1 MSLSVADFAAG
12 SIDLQSA
19 DHPDWGDLF
28 ELRRFLRLGVADL
41 VADRNPEEPPL
52 RITKGR
58 LRSTAICPAQ
68 LLGELSP
75 FSINFHLGVGIVC
88 DAAAGILAIHPGF
101 QPPGSWFEAL
111 HESLSQE
118 HPHVVEYVGELGPR
132 DRLEF
137 DDTVN
142 ELCGSLPTL
151 LGPLGHHR
159 PTVHHRIAYVTVPG
173 VHLTGEIDIAV
184 DHADGGRILCEVKS
198 GVYNPRISDELAHY
212 ALIVGL
218 QQLPPDEDAAS
229 LVGSA
234 RAVIGCS
241 VSLADLAVTPV
252 PLSLDILETA
262 ARRVL
267 ETTKS
272 LVSIDEAM
280 ERGQLP
286 PTNPGDHCRWC
297 KRVFDCA
304 DAPDLILAELNETAP
319 HRIRATSGPDD
330 DAADYEDNEFDD
342 A

>member
-1 MSLSVADFAAG
+1 MPRPEYWPSIRASSRPAAG
-12 SIDLQSA
+12 S
-19 DHPDWGDLF
+19 
-28 ELRRFLRLGVADL
+28 RRF
-41 VADRNPEEPPL
+41 N
-52 RITKGR
+52 
-58 LRSTAICPAQ
+58 
-68 LLGELSP
+68 
-75 FSINFHLGVGIVC
+75 
-88 DAAAGILAIHPGF
+88 
-101 QPPGSWFEAL
+101 
-111 HESLSQE
+111 ESLNQE
-118 HPHVVEYVGELGPR
+118 HPHVVEYVEELGTR

-159 PTVHHRIAYVTVPG
+159 PTVHHRIAHVTVPG

-184 DHADGGRILCEVKS
+184 DHVDGGRILCEVKS

-218 QQLPPDEDAAS
+218 QQLPLDEDATA

-234 RAVIGCS
+234 RAIVGCS

-267 ETTKS
+267 ETTES

-319 HRIRATSGPDD
+319 HRNGAASGPDD
-330 DAADYEDNEFDD
+330 DAADYDGDEFDD